1 MFMVSR
7 RDTFQ
12 SSWMKKPYQLLWA
25 VKPSVTVIMP
35 PLGTPRRNAANSP
48 PMGWLDETSV
58 GPDVHSLL
66 KTNLG
71 AISLAASR
79 RCW

>member
-1 MFMVSR
+1 MFMVNR
-7 RDTFQ
+7 RATFQ
-12 SSWMKKPYQLLWA
+12 SSWTKKPYQLLCA
-25 VKPSVTVIMP
+25 VKPLVRVILP
-35 PLGTPRRNAANSP
+35 SLGTPIRKAANSP

-58 GPDVHSLL
+58 GPDVQSLL